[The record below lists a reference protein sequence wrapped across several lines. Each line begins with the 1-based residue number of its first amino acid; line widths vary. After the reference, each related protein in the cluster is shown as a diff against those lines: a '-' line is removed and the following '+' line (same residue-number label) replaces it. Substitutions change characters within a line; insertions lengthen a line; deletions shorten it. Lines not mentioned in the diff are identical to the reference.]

1 MTSPRSY
8 DALILDVDG
17 TLLDEHDRVHPRT
30 KAALERA
37 REAGVIVMLATG
49 RSSGGVRGIARQV
62 TPGMP
67 SIVFNG
73 AALYSADEDRLLER
87 STLSP
92 GLAQRVLEF
101 ARTRPLLPV
110 VATPDGQYTRPPL
123 TDTEAK
129 VLADFR
135 QLHVQE
141 APLPTEQLVRITLL
155 SEHHTAS
162 LALHDEVDGV
172 LLEPAY
178 LTHFPLNALPQFRDS
193 AIQVVDVQ
201 PACGGKAEALRVLS
215 ERHGIPASRVVAVG
229 DADND
234 LPMLRVAGLGVA
246 MGNGTDAVKQVARRV
261 IGNNDGDALGALV
274 EELFLGGTPS
284 PSA

>member
-1 MTSPRSY
+1 MR
-8 DALILDVDG
+8 
-17 TLLDEHDRVHPRT
+17 
-30 KAALERA
+30 
-37 REAGVIVMLATG
+37 
-49 RSSGGVRGIARQV
+49 IARQV

-178 LTHFPLNALPQFRDS
+178 LTHFPAQRAAAVSRQRNPGRRRTTGMRRQGRGAARAVRTPRHPR
-193 AIQVVDVQ
+193 V
-201 PACGGKAEALRVLS
+201 PRRCGG
-215 ERHGIPASRVVAVG
+215 
-229 DADND
+229 
-234 LPMLRVAGLGVA
+234 
-246 MGNGTDAVKQVARRV
+246 
-261 IGNNDGDALGALV
+261 
-274 EELFLGGTPS
+274 
-284 PSA
+284 

>member
-1 MTSPRSY
+1 MTPPRSY

-17 TLLDEHDRVHPRT
+17 TLLDEHDHVHPRT

-62 TPGMP
+62 TPGVP
-67 SIVFNG
+67 AIVFNG

-87 STLSP
+87 STLP
-92 GLAQRVLEF
+92 PELARRVLEF
-101 ARTRPLLPV
+101 ARSRPLLPV
-110 VATPDGQYTRPPL
+110 VATADGQYTRPPL
-123 TDTEAK
+123 TEGEAV

-141 APLPTEQLVRITLL
+141 DALPSEQLVRITLL
-155 SEHHTAS
+155 SEHHTDS
-162 LALHDEVDGV
+162 LDLHAEVEAV
-172 LLEPAY
+172 LNEAAY
-178 LTHFPLNALPQFRDS
+178 LTHFPLAALPQFRQS
-193 AIQVVDVQ
+193 TIQVVDVQ

-215 ERHGIPASRVVAVG
+215 ERHGIPAQRVVAVG

-246 MGNGTDAVKQVARRV
+246 MGNGTEAVKQVARRV

-274 EELFLGGTPS
+274 EELFLGGTPAG
-284 PSA
+284 PA